1 MFGSLFI
8 DMREVFEL
16 FDFLEEQSGLNS
28 IRYFS
33 YDIGVRPVRFLERT
47 RWTDFSS
54 LYIDMREVFGLFDS
68 WDGRDGLISYRYL

>member
-1 MFGSLFI
+1 M
-8 DMREVFEL
+8 D
-16 FDFLEEQSGLNS
+16 
-28 IRYFS
+28 YFS